1 MFYVLGCFC
10 RLSRCL
16 SVCLAGCSY
25 VTSEDPQRL
34 QWTQLQGCGA
44 DGPAAGAPL
53 LTLRCVRQSRA
64 LLKGGAG
71 ACNSSTLR

>member
-1 MFYVLGCFC
+1 M
-10 RLSRCL
+10 
-16 SVCLAGCSY
+16 
-25 VTSEDPQRL
+25 TSEDPQRL